1 MATHH
6 HHHEQRV
13 PKAAL
18 LGAAG
23 LILATLALSAE
34 ARIEQL
40 SDAATAA
47 APEATEHADLRFED
61 RPDGSVAVLDAATG
75 REVDVVPPAEGGF
88 VRGVMRGMF
97 RTRMLESIPVE
108 GHFRLMRLVDGSLV
122 LEDPQSGRRVDLR
135 SFGAT
140 NHEAFA
146 RLLAAAAG
154 RGAT

>member
-34 ARIEQL
+34 ARIDRL

-47 APEATEHADLRFED
+47 APVVEDYVDLRFED
-61 RPDGSVAVLDAATG
+61 RQDGSVAVLDATSG

-97 RTRMLESIPVE
+97 RTRMLESIPAD
-108 GHFRLMRLVDGSLV
+108 GHFRLMRLVDGALV
-122 LEDPQSGRRVDLR
+122 LEDPHSGRRVELG
-135 SFGAT
+135 SFGPT

-146 RLLAAAAG
+146 RLLAAG
-154 RGAT
+154 KGAT

>member
-23 LILATLALSAE
+23 LIIATLALSAE
-34 ARIEQL
+34 ARIERR
-40 SDAATAA
+40 SDAATTT
-47 APEATEHADLRFED
+47 APAVQDSVDLRFED
-61 RPDGSVAVLDAATG
+61 RPDGGVAVLDAATG
-75 REVDVVPPAEGGF
+75 REVEVVPPAQGGF

-97 RTRMLESIPVE
+97 RTRMLESIPQ
-108 GHFRLMRLVDGSLV
+108 GDCFRLMALVDGSLV

-140 NHEAFA
+140 NYEAFA
-146 RLLAAAAG
+146 RLLVAA
-154 RGAT
+154 RSAT